1 MSLFE
6 YVAHKRA
13 MYSSY
18 TLRSE
23 TTVVL
28 RCLGPGIE
36 AAQGNNPPSNWEAV
50 IVQQKTDLPRVR
62 PQI

>member
-1 MSLFE
+1 
-6 YVAHKRA
+6 

-50 IVQQKTDLPRVR
+50 IVQQKNDLPRVR
-62 PQI
+62 LQI